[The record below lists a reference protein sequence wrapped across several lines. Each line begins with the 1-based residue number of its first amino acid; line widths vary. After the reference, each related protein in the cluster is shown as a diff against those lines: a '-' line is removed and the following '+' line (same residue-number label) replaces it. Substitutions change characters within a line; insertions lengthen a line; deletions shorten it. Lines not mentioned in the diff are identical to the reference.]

1 MKLPRSPR
9 PPSVAPRAPRRL
21 LPRAL
26 NICAVALATPVLC
39 AHLLAQNSTS
49 TSATEAPGSP
59 ASLSTQQP
67 ARSTEA
73 AQGATVTRPLDASSS
88 QASPAK
94 AASPAGTLPQQQ
106 PLPGAPAPRIV
117 REARDE
123 YLAGARLLEHS
134 ELAEAQSHFERAAH
148 LDPTIVDYQIA
159 ARIALEHRVTALVEE
174 AGKNTLLG
182 QGAQANALLTEARR
196 LDPENSIVT
205 QHAALATVGPRF
217 ASVAQATPASGPPP
231 SVIPG
236 AAANDE
242 PWRLAPPA
250 LAGPIH
256 LQPDSAHKDL
266 HLRGDLQT
274 VVREAFTRFGIRPAF
289 DESVAA
295 ASPPQGVRFDL
306 DDTTFAQAAPIVL
319 SMGRLFFAPLDAHS
333 VVVATDTTANRA
345 RYEHLYQ
352 ETIYTP
358 GLTPQQLG
366 EVTNVIR
373 QIFDVRQLS
382 MQNTADNI
390 TLRAPAGTLDAL
402 NQTLEDLLSGS
413 AEITFDLRLFSV
425 DTTRTRSIGPNL
437 PQQFAVYNV
446 ASAAQALVS
455 ANQSAVNQAIAQ
467 GLLTL
472 GTDSVTN
479 LLLEA
484 GFLVQS
490 GLATSSL
497 LSDTVGFFG
506 KGLLLTGVTQSGGA
520 GLTLALNSSD
530 TRALDAVQLRAG
542 DHQTATFRAG
552 TRYPITVGVYS
563 SGLSSAQSSALSGAT
578 INGVSVSSLLNQY
591 LGANSA
597 SASIPQIQYEDLG
610 LTLEATPHVQSSG
623 NISLHLD
630 LKIEALTGSSE
641 DNIPILASR
650 RFGSDVTVS
659 DGQTALLLSSLSRTE
674 SIAVSGIPGLGELP
688 GFQGVTSARTGERDT
703 TELVLLLTPHMVR
716 HRTNPAAGPR
726 IAVSAQPD
734 SD

>member
-1 MKLPRSPR
+1 MKPPRSPR
-9 PPSVAPRAPRRL
+9 PLPLALRPSRRL
-21 LPRAL
+21 VRCVLWSS
-26 NICAVALATPVLC
+26 ATVLTLHVLC
-39 AHLLAQNSTS
+39 ASLPGQAAEPAAPPAQAAAPST
-49 TSATEAPGSP
+49 
-59 ASLSTQQP
+59 
-67 ARSTEA
+67 A
-73 AQGATVTRPLDASSS
+73 AA
-88 QASPAK
+88 
-94 AASPAGTLPQQQ
+94 AASAPQQQ
-106 PLPGAPAPRIV
+106 IPDVPSPHRVG
-117 REARDE
+117 EARDE
-123 YLAGARLLEHS
+123 YLAGARLLERNA
-134 ELAEAQSHFERAAH
+134 LPEAQTHFERAAH
-148 LDPTIVDYQIA
+148 LDPGVVDYQIA

-174 AGKNTLLG
+174 AGKDTMLG
-182 QGAQANALLTEARR
+182 QRAQASALLAEAHT

-205 QHAALATVGPRF
+205 QHDTLRSTGPRF
-217 ASVAQATPASGPPP
+217 ASVAQGLP
-231 SVIPG
+231 SSAQPTVTIPG

-242 PWRLAPPA
+242 PWRLSTPA
-250 LAGPIH
+250 LAGPIL
-256 LQPDSAHKDL
+256 LQPNLGHKDL

-274 VVREAFTRFGIRPAF
+274 VLREAFTRFGIRPSF
-289 DESVAA
+289 DESVAS
-295 ASPPQGVRFDL
+295 ASAPQGVRFDL
-306 DDTTFAQAAPIVL
+306 DDTTFAQAAPILL

-333 VVVATDTTANRA
+333 VVIATDTTANRT

-358 GLTPQQLG
+358 RLTPQQLG

-402 NQTLEDLLSGS
+402 NQTLEDLLAGS

-425 DTTRTRSIGPNL
+425 DTSRIRNIGPNL

-455 ANQSAVNQAIAQ
+455 SNQAAVNQAIAQ
-467 GLLTL
+467 GVITL

-506 KGLLLTGVTQSGGA
+506 KGLLLTGLTQSGGA

-542 DHQTATFRAG
+542 DRQTATFRAG

-563 SGLSSAQSSALSGAT
+563 SGLSSAQNSALSGAT

-597 SASIPQIQYEDLG
+597 SATIPQIQYEDLG

-623 NISLHLD
+623 NISVHLD

-641 DNIPILASR
+641 DNIPVLASR

-659 DGQTALLLSSLSRTE
+659 DGQTALLLSSLSHTE
-674 SIAVSGIPGLGELP
+674 SVAVSGIPGLGELP
-688 GFQGVTSARTGERDT
+688 GFQGITSARNGERDSS
-703 TELVLLLTPHMVR
+703 ELVLLLTPHMVR
-716 HRTNPAAGPR
+716 HRSNPAAGPR
-726 IAVSAQPD
+726 IPVSAQPD

>member
-1 MKLPRSPR
+1 MLAVLAPSLPELCARPGMKLSRSPYSLPLALR
-9 PPSVAPRAPRRL
+9 LSRRALRRALRDGSIALAAPLLCASLPAQSTASAAPQPAAYQPAPRP
-21 LPRAL
+21 
-26 NICAVALATPVLC
+26 AVP
-39 AHLLAQNSTS
+39 
-49 TSATEAPGSP
+49 SP
-59 ASLSTQQP
+59 
-67 ARSTEA
+67 
-73 AQGATVTRPLDASSS
+73 
-88 QASPAK
+88 
-94 AASPAGTLPQQQ
+94 QQ
-106 PLPGAPAPRIV
+106 PLARPPAPRLAH
-117 REARDE
+117 EAQDE
-123 YLAGARLLEHS
+123 YLAGARLLERN
-134 ELAEAQSHFERAAH
+134 ELAEAQTRFEHAAH
-148 LDPTIVDYQIA
+148 LDSSVVDYQIA

-174 AGKNTLLG
+174 AGKNTMLG
-182 QGAQANALLTEARR
+182 QKAQASSLLAQAHL
-196 LDPENSIVT
+196 LDPENTIVT
-205 QHAALATVGPRF
+205 QHDAPGPVAPRF
-217 ASVAQATPASGPPP
+217 ASIAQAIPAGGQTP
-231 SVIPG
+231 VLIPG

-242 PWRLAPPA
+242 PWRLSSPA
-250 LAGPIH
+250 LAGPIL
-256 LQPDSAHKDL
+256 LQPDMGHKDL

-274 VVREAFTRFGIRPAF
+274 VLREAFTRFGIRPSF

-295 ASPPQGVRFDL
+295 ASAPQGVRFDL
-306 DDTTFAQAAPIVL
+306 DNTTFAQAAPILL

-333 VVVATDTTANRA
+333 VVIATDTTANRA

-402 NQTLEDLLSGS
+402 NQTLDDLLAGS

-425 DTTRTRSIGPNL
+425 DTTRTRNIGPNL
-437 PQQFAVYNV
+437 PQQFGVYNV

-467 GLLTL
+467 GLITL

-506 KGLLLTGVTQSGGA
+506 KGLLLTGVTQTGGA

-542 DHQTATFRAG
+542 DRQTATFRAG

-563 SGLSSAQSSALSGAT
+563 SGLSSAQNSALSGAT

-591 LGANSA
+591 LGADSA
-597 SASIPQIQYEDLG
+597 SATIPQIQYEDLG
-610 LTLEATPHVQSSG
+610 LTLAATPRVQSSG
-623 NISLHLD
+623 NISVHLD

-650 RFGSDVTVS
+650 RFASDVTVG

-674 SIAVSGIPGLGELP
+674 SVAISGIPGLGELP
-688 GFQGVTSARTGERDT
+688 GFQGVTSARTGQHDT
-703 TELVLLLTPHMVR
+703 SELVVLLTPHMVR
-716 HRTNPAAGPR
+716 HRTNPSAGPR